1 MRIIILG
8 AGQVGA
14 SVAEALSSEAN
25 DITIVD
31 QSREALGDLADR
43 LDVRTLVGNGAL
55 PSVLKSAGMDDADML
70 VAVTQSDSTNLVACK
85 IARSVFNV
93 TTRVA
98 RLRSAD
104 YLDDKSLLDDEH
116 FAVTHAICPEQEITD
131 YIARLIDF
139 PEALQVLEFADG
151 RVTLVCVRA
160 YEGGLLVGKPIKA
173 MREHLPSAIDAR
185 IAAIFREHQSVDP
198 EGNTI
203 IEAGDEVF
211 VLAAK
216 EHIRAV
222 MGELRR
228 MLKPVRR
235 VMIAGG
241 GNIGAR
247 VAQALEGAHEVKV
260 IERNPAR
267 AEHVATKLQRSLVL
281 HGEATDE
288 NVLTQENIDEMDM
301 FLALTNDDEDNIMAA
316 SLAKRL
322 GCKRVLALINRRAYA
337 DMVQGG
343 PIDIGL
349 SPAQV
354 SIGSLLTFCRRGDVA
369 RVHSLRRGAAEALE
383 LVVHGDRNSSK
394 VVGRRIDELPVIR
407 GAHIG
412 AIVRDTGDLAVVQMD
427 GFLVDEKR
435 ARVIIPHHDTV
446 IEENDHVIVFCVR
459 KREVPQVEKL
469 FQVGFQFL

>member
-1 MRIIILG
+1 MRVIILG

-14 SVAEALSSEAN
+14 SVAEALASEAN

-31 QSREALGDLADR
+31 QDREALGDLGDR
-43 LDVRTLVGNGAL
+43 LDVRTLVGNGIL
-55 PSVLKSAGMDDADML
+55 PTVLRNAGMDDADML
-70 VAVTQSDSTNLVACK
+70 VAVTQSDATNLVACK
-85 IARSVFNV
+85 IARSLFNV
-93 TTRVA
+93 NTRIA

-104 YLDDKSLLDDEH
+104 FLSDPALLSDDN

-139 PEALQVLEFADG
+139 PEALQVLEFAEG
-151 RVTLVCVRA
+151 AVTLVCVRA
-160 YEGGLLVGKPIKA
+160 YEGGLLVGKPIRA
-173 MREHLPSAIDAR
+173 MREHLPATVDAR
-185 IAAIFREHQSVDP
+185 IAAIFREHQAVEAD
-198 EGNTI
+198 GNTI
-203 IEAGDEVF
+203 IEDGDEVF
-211 VLAAK
+211 LLAATQY
-216 EHIRAV
+216 IRPV
-222 MGELRR
+222 MRELRR
-228 MLKPVRR
+228 MLTPVKR

-247 VAQALEGAHEVKV
+247 VASAIDSNHEVKL
-260 IERNPAR
+260 IERSATR
-267 AEHVATKLQRSLVL
+267 AEQVAVRLKETLVL

-288 NVLTQENIDEMDM
+288 NVLAQENIEEMDM

-354 SIGSLLTFCRRGDVA
+354 SIGSLLAFVRRGDVA

-383 LVVHGDRNSSK
+383 LIAHGDKKSSK
-394 VVGRRIDELPVIR
+394 VVGRRIDELPQIK

-412 AIVRDTGDLAVVQMD
+412 AIVRNAGDIAVVQK
-427 GFLVDEKR
+427 GAFRVDEQVST
-435 ARVIIPHHDTV
+435 VIIPHHDTV
-446 IEENDHVIVFCVR
+446 IEDGDHVVIFCTR
-459 KREVPQVEKL
+459 KSQVPQVEKL
-469 FQVGFQFL
+469 FQVSAQFL

>member
-14 SVAEALSSEAN
+14 SVAEALASEAN

-31 QSREALGDLADR
+31 QSRAALGDLADR

-55 PSVLKSAGMDDADML
+55 PSVLRSAGMDDADML
-70 VAVTQSDSTNLVACK
+70 VAVTQSDATNLVACK

-93 TTRVA
+93 STRIA
-98 RLRSAD
+98 RLRAAD
-104 YLDDKSLLDDEH
+104 FLSDEALLGEDN

-131 YIARLIDF
+131 YIHRLIEF

-160 YEGGLLVGKPIKA
+160 YEGGLLVGKPIQA
-173 MREHLPSAIDAR
+173 MREHLPPGVDAR
-185 IAAIFREHQSVDP
+185 IAAIFRDHQPVDP
-198 EGNTI
+198 DGNTVV
-203 IEAGDEVF
+203 EDGDEVF
-211 VLAAK
+211 LLAAS
-216 EHIRAV
+216 EYIRPV
-222 MGELRR
+222 MRELRR
-228 MLKPVRR
+228 MLTPVRR
-235 VMIAGG
+235 IMIAGG

-247 VAQALEGAHEVKV
+247 VAASLEAEREVKI
-260 IERNPAR
+260 IERDAAR
-267 AEHVATKLQRSLVL
+267 AEAVASRLGHTLVL

-288 NVLTQENIDEMDM
+288 NVLAQENIEEMDM

-354 SIGSLLTFCRRGDVA
+354 SIGSLLAFVRRGDVA
-369 RVHSLRRGAAEALE
+369 RVHSLRRGAAETLE
-383 LVVHGDRNSSK
+383 LVVHGDQKSSK
-394 VVGRRIDELPVIR
+394 VVGRRIDQLPVIP
-407 GAHIG
+407 GARIA
-412 AIVRDTGDLAVVQMD
+412 AIVRDAGDIQVVQK
-427 GFLVDEKR
+427 GSFRVDE
-435 ARVIIPHHDTV
+435 RVTRVVIPHHDTV
-446 IEENDHVIVFCVR
+446 IEDGDHVIVFCTR
-459 KREVPQVEKL
+459 KQKVPQVEKL